1 MNSMILKAKDQ
12 RSNPERSSRLH
23 VPIALFEISNAGTII
38 TIIEEIQL
46 TKDSRLVPSAIGLDA
61 SRTATIVTQVKEP
74 SLTTIL
80 TLVIIDLDSWKLLL
94 HLLHPHSSGNGDFR
108 LTPGVEKRCF
118 KCTGRLAAR
127 SLQPS
132 VLIWQSPVPMTI
144 HFAHDETTHD
154 LRAEDESKAHRRCRL
169 ESGSRRSHI
178 CLESRDSGDDHATR
192 RSAPAREQ
200 IWT

>member
-1 MNSMILKAKDQ
+1 MPRRQTRRSGGRGRSGSSARGKSTTTPTSAGSGNQDPVPRRDRFIKGRLRYAQ
-12 RSNPERSSRLH
+12 R
-23 VPIALFEISNAGTII
+23 
-38 TIIEEIQL
+38 
-46 TKDSRLVPSAIGLDA
+46 
-61 SRTATIVTQVKEP
+61 
-74 SLTTIL
+74 
-80 TLVIIDLDSWKLLL
+80 
-94 HLLHPHSSGNGDFR
+94 SSGNGDFR

-169 ESGSRRSHI
+169 GSGSRRSHI
-178 CLESRDSGDDHATR
+178 CLESRDSGDNHATR
-192 RSAPAREQ
+192 RSSPAQEQ
-200 IWT
+200 IWP